1 MGATLTS
8 RAICAKAKKRTGAVM
23 YEFRLTR
30 RSVLSGVAASPVVPE
45 TAKADQIAR
54 RNISSFV
61 IQAWRDHF
69 DDLGVGAIV

>member
-1 MGATLTS
+1 
-8 RAICAKAKKRTGAVM
+8 M

-45 TAKADQIAR
+45 TTKADQIAR

-61 IQAWRDHF
+61 KQAWRNHF